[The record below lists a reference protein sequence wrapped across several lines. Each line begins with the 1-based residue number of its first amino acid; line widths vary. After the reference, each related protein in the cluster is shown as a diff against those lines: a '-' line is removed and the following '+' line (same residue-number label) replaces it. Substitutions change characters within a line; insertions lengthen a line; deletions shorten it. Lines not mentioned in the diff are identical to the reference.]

1 MGPGRGVDRD
11 AAAVRDA
18 PAGAAARYRPDR
30 DLRRRRGDAHRGV
43 RQVPPRRRPG
53 RARRGWPRD
62 AVLVDRRRR
71 PLRPVPVSPVLA
83 RSRPISSHLTP
94 APSHSRPISLP
105 PPPPS
110 PPRPISLPP
119 WPRPPRPV
127 PPELTPTL
135 ATPARAHSPRP
146 SPSPH
151 QPPGFSVDPLT

>member
-94 APSHSRPISLP
+94 APSPSRPRPRPPPSPPHP

-110 PPRPISLPP
+110 PPPPHLPPAPSPSRPISLPP

-127 PPELTPTL
+127 PPELT
-135 ATPARAHSPRP
+135 
-146 SPSPH
+146 
-151 QPPGFSVDPLT
+151 